1 MIDKNIGFIGLGN
14 VGSKL
19 ANSILLGGYNLFI
32 YDMNG
37 KLILQETI
45 NGKSNKVIDVS
56 TYSTGVYLLHIV
68 DKYHQTIKVFKIQ
81 KQH

>member
-32 YDMNG
+32 YD
-37 KLILQETI
+37 
-45 NGKSNKVIDVS
+45 IDFEKRS
-56 TYSTGVYLLHIV
+56 KI
-68 DKYHQTIKVFKIQ
+68 IKKWS
-81 KQH
+81 